1 MRRDAV
7 TAIPVEVEAHA
18 VEGHAGRRHH
28 PACRG
33 ADRARPLALPGR
45 QVEVGHQPR
54 DVHVAVVHPAP
65 LGLPRHGIAQLR
77 EPDEGRLRRHEICRI
92 DDTPSRVLHEDGF
105 AGLGEERYLRH
116 GTGTS
121 FSLPEG
127 PSPFGSTRMPGP
139 ARITGVE
146 TKAGGVQQLL
156 KRLDAAWRA
165 FTQSYAGLPEPDLLQ
180 PGVTGAWSV
189 RDIIGHVTIWE
200 REALKHLPLIL
211 EGGRPPRY
219 SVTYGGIVVF
229 NAPTTERNKHLSL
242 ADVLRH
248 QQAVHGR
255 LIALIEDAPEDQLGG
270 KTRFRRRL
278 RLDTYGHYPLHAR
291 AIREWREQRPLPA

>member
-1 MRRDAV
+1 
-7 TAIPVEVEAHA
+7 
-18 VEGHAGRRHH
+18 
-28 PACRG
+28 
-33 ADRARPLALPGR
+33 
-45 QVEVGHQPR
+45 
-54 DVHVAVVHPAP
+54 
-65 LGLPRHGIAQLR
+65 
-77 EPDEGRLRRHEICRI
+77 
-92 DDTPSRVLHEDGF
+92 
-105 AGLGEERYLRH
+105 
-116 GTGTS
+116 
-121 FSLPEG
+121 
-127 PSPFGSTRMPGP
+127 MPGP

-189 RDIIGHVTIWE
+189 RDIIAHVTIWE

-211 EGGRPPRY
+211 GGGRPPRY
-219 SVTYGGIVVF
+219 SVAYGGIDAF
-229 NAPTTERNKHLSL
+229 NARTTEQNKHLSL